1 MSWATD
7 RVHQDYSSTG
17 KYNSS
22 SALAKEYAGLEEDGG
37 SRVDDGEGW
46 REIKRD
52 SPPKNAAEYAD
63 LVKEYAAQGFDV
75 KAIDI
80 AKVLNLHPM
89 MIYRWRQEYRE
100 GKFVEKPSRRI
111 SMTKDTPLP
120 NQNDEKNN
128 AKDDEIKRLKK
139 ELAAAKKEN
148 DFLKKWERYLKDQK
162 NPDLDS

>member
-1 MSWATD
+1 MPKILSSE
-7 RVHQDYSSTG
+7 RVIEYSVEF
-17 KYNSS
+17 K
-22 SALAKEYAGLEEDGG
+22 
-37 SRVDDGEGW
+37 
-46 REIKRD
+46 IKVIKLTFELD
-52 SPPKNAAEYAD
+52 VNA
-63 LVKEYAAQGFDV
+63 V
-75 KAIDI
+75 DI

-100 GKFVEKPSRRI
+100 GKFVETPSRRI

-120 NQNDEKNN
+120 KQNDEKNN

-148 DFLKKWERYLKDQK
+148 DFLKKWERYLKGQK

>member
-1 MSWATD
+1 MPRILSSE
-7 RVHQDYSSTG
+7 RVIEYSVEF
-17 KYNSS
+17 K
-22 SALAKEYAGLEEDGG
+22 
-37 SRVDDGEGW
+37 
-46 REIKRD
+46 IKVI
-52 SPPKNAAEYAD
+52 KLTFE
-63 LVKEYAAQGFDV
+63 LDV

-100 GKFVEKPSRRI
+100 GKFVEEPSRRI

-120 NQNDEKNN
+120 KQNDDKINEKNEKN
-128 AKDDEIKRLKK
+128 EKNDEIKRLKK

>member
-1 MSWATD
+1 MPKILSSE
-7 RVHQDYSSTG
+7 RVIEYSVEF
-17 KYNSS
+17 K
-22 SALAKEYAGLEEDGG
+22 
-37 SRVDDGEGW
+37 
-46 REIKRD
+46 IKVIKLTFELD
-52 SPPKNAAEYAD
+52 VNA
-63 LVKEYAAQGFDV
+63 V
-75 KAIDI
+75 DI

-100 GKFVEKPSRRI
+100 GKFVETPSRRI

-120 NQNDEKNN
+120 KQNDEKNN

-162 NPDLDS
+162 NLDLDS